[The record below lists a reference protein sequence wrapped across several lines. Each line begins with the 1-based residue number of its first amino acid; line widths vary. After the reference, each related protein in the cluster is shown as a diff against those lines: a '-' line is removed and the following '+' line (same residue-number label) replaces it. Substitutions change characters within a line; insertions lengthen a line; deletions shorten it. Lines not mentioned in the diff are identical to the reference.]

1 VYRGSVG
8 NPMAG
13 TNKIQKSTMNINRVL
28 LVGNLTSDPEIVEAG
43 KARVVNT
50 SLASHQ
56 YYENEHDERQQITT
70 YVDLKIW
77 GPSAENFAKFAR
89 RGQEIF
95 VEGSLRQDRWEDDQ
109 GKKRSKLYV
118 NVSTWQFAQRRSDDP
133 ASKSPANGSVKKR

>member
-1 VYRGSVG
+1 
-8 NPMAG
+8 
-13 TNKIQKSTMNINRVL
+13 MNINRVL
-28 LVGNLTSDPEIVEAG
+28 LVGNLTADPEIAEAG
-43 KARVVNT
+43 KTRVVNA

-56 YYENEHDERQQITT
+56 YYEGATDERQQVTT

-77 GPSAENFAKFAR
+77 GLSAENFAKFAR

-118 NVSTWQFAQRRSDDP
+118 NVSSWQFAQRKSDDP
-133 ASKSPANGSVKKR
+133 PAKAPASATTKPR